1 MILPSLPN
9 SSLPTSRLKGG
20 TAKSSHKKRKVK
32 KRFNIGIKKKGS
44 SSTHSAPYYDG
55 GVVSDELVQYIEG
68 TDTSQEGEVFDG
80 ELNSEIGKEIDSNLY
95 SDATPIFDNEDDVA
109 PGTVKWND
117 LVPIPKLQDTLPAEE
132 EDEFLGYN
140 LSTLEIPDYL
150 IGKNKVANDISS
162 VPVINDDDA
171 TIKSS
176 SQPTKKDFKDKIH
189 LYGNPRAQMDN
200 GAKCSVTNL
209 LYLLR

>member
-1 MILPSLPN
+1 M
-9 SSLPTSRLKGG
+9 
-20 TAKSSHKKRKVK
+20 
-32 KRFNIGIKKKGS
+32 
-44 SSTHSAPYYDG
+44 
-55 GVVSDELVQYIEG
+55 
-68 TDTSQEGEVFDG
+68 
-80 ELNSEIGKEIDSNLY
+80 
-95 SDATPIFDNEDDVA
+95 EDDIE

-171 TIKSS
+171 TVKSS
-176 SQPTKKDFKDKIH
+176 SQPSKKDINDKIN

-200 GAKCSVTNL
+200 GAKCSMTKLNML
-209 LYLLR
+209 SITRLN

>member
-1 MILPSLPN
+1 MI
-9 SSLPTSRLKGG
+9 K
-20 TAKSSHKKRKVK
+20 
-32 KRFNIGIKKKGS
+32 
-44 SSTHSAPYYDG
+44 
-55 GVVSDELVQYIEG
+55 YIEG
-68 TDTSQEGEVFDG
+68 TETSQEGEVFDG

-95 SDATPIFDNEDDVA
+95 SDATTILVKDNDVE

-162 VPVINDDDA
+162 VPVVNDDDE
-171 TIKSS
+171 TIKAS
-176 SQPTKKDFKDKIH
+176 SQRTKKDFKDKIH
-189 LYGNPRAQMDN
+189 LYGNPIAQMDN